1 MPTKHEYRDLFE
13 RNYGVFSDKE
23 QERIR
28 KSGVM
33 IIGCGGVGAT
43 VAIILARSGVSRF
56 ILIEFDDYSLT
67 NMNRQIACFRHTL
80 GRNKAEVIAE
90 QIKGINPEAEIQL
103 YTRKLSHVEIAELI
117 PRADIIFPAADDL
130 AFSLIVFR
138 DAQKLGK
145 PALMVVPSGT
155 WANVGIILP
164 ESPPVE
170 DIEGVPKLDSY
181 EELRDMLKIRKYKLG
196 TYFYVPFAHWRIDYY
211 KRFIEEDLA
220 PAQICPSIWTA
231 STLGALEILKVLSGK
246 WKPVASPRYWSIY
259 QGRIHI
265 NRING
270 LSLQSLLVWQRKIMW
285 RLFQSPLGPLL
296 EFGQVVWWK
305 LFYSWE
311 KHRENQRSKQYKN

>member
-138 DAQKLGK
+138 DAQ
-145 PALMVVPSGT
+145 
-155 WANVGIILP
+155 
-164 ESPPVE
+164 
-170 DIEGVPKLDSY
+170 
-181 EELRDMLKIRKYKLG
+181 
-196 TYFYVPFAHWRIDYY
+196 
-211 KRFIEEDLA
+211 
-220 PAQICPSIWTA
+220 
-231 STLGALEILKVLSGK
+231 
-246 WKPVASPRYWSIY
+246 
-259 QGRIHI
+259 
-265 NRING
+265 
-270 LSLQSLLVWQRKIMW
+270 
-285 RLFQSPLGPLL
+285 
-296 EFGQVVWWK
+296 
-305 LFYSWE
+305 
-311 KHRENQRSKQYKN
+311 